1 MAIVLAVSL
10 SVPSTAFA
18 NDNSS
23 SNDFWSDPIGTIAS
37 FFGVS
42 TQNVSSDDPDA
53 YTVDGDTKDTM
64 TLGESNSTRYDGR
77 VWVDKSVSASDVSF
91 GNGNLTGDGVS
102 NGNVTIARDSD
113 FLVTYSAL
121 AASTQVSGKSNVPID
136 TVFVID
142 ISGSML
148 DGMGNGQT
156 RIEALVDALNESI
169 DSLMN
174 MNDQNRVAVVVYSGE
189 ASVFL
194 PLDHYTKANNGSG
207 YFSVNKYG
215 STYINYNVR
224 DSNNQIQNGSKQV
237 TGGTN
242 IHMGVD
248 TGMDALL
255 NEEETTATISG
266 VEVQRVPSL
275 ILLSDGSPTYSG
287 ADSGNKGSYVSWW
300 DPSGQEGTG
309 YSASQ
314 SGYSQGNEA
323 YEKFAMKTIMNAA
336 YNKQQVSAHYGVT
349 GTDYD
354 MRVYTVG
361 LGLSQLG
368 TTDQN
373 TASLTLNPTEYLSA
387 NNTISNAVRSQWN
400 NYLNNE
406 YANLDG
412 YTFQHPSSG
421 DITSVAYNDG
431 YYSANNADEI
441 TSVFEDIVSDIAISV
456 PSVPTQVSDNDPV
469 HDGYIT
475 FTDTTG
481 AYMEI
486 KDVKALIWSNT
497 VFAQESKTT
506 SANGDTTTYTFAGE
520 INSPAYG
527 EHNANEII
535 ITITDNG
542 DNTQTIEVKIPASAI
557 PLRVNTVSL
566 DSDGGVVSYESNDAM
581 PLRLVYSVG
590 LEDNIDVDT
599 LSGVSED
606 YIAANTVD
614 GKVNFYSNAYTAADE
629 DSGATESIGAQVT
642 FTPASTNPFYYFQE
656 DTPIYTQNRWGEYE
670 QATSFS
676 KDETYYIPVTY
687 YKTNQEITEYVER
700 SGADLADFINYEHI
714 DGEWWGDP
722 GDDLYYVKAGS
733 PRLGNLSDL
742 TADKDSNETGTASTY
757 REPTWDSEHG
767 QFVVF
772 LGNNGKL
779 QLDAPSS
786 LTIAKKVT
794 ADSGL
799 TAPDKTFTFDV
810 TIADKA
816 DTEGVKAILHTA
828 GADDQEVTLNFD
840 ENGKAQVISSDGSTY
855 AITLKAN
862 QSLEIPNMGNT
873 DYTVV
878 EQYASNNTGFSLT
891 KIEGASTTNDVDSAT
906 ASGTVGTD
914 DATVTFTNNYS
925 VSSVTTDELNINL
938 GGTKT
943 ITGRD
948 FQSGDTFTFIINA
961 AGATP
966 NAPLPTIDVDEDGSA
981 TTATIA
987 PDTGTSA
994 TFEFGDITFNA
1005 PGEYRYIITEVDPN
1019 NDGNDQTTGLG
1030 GVDYDSAIYR
1040 INIVI
1045 VDSGDGKLRLATTDE
1060 IADMTTQG
1068 NLEYTANPMVQL
1080 NNGQEMVAAPN
1091 NAVAF
1096 ENSYSSASTTSTIQ
1110 GTKVLN
1116 VSNSSYTLADNDFS
1130 FEIEALGSTIE
1141 TKDSYDESDFAN
1153 DATQPQPTAIQ
1164 AANIANGN
1172 VQFSFAANAFTQDM
1186 VGKIFGYKVTE
1197 VVPSDTDSETEGVQ
1211 ANGITYDTSEQIVWI
1226 TVSDDGAGNVV
1237 ATVAPNTATQGQT
1250 ANNFTFTNSYT
1261 PTTVTIGDQSNAGI
1275 AVQKTFTGHE
1285 WFDTYSFDFTLAASS
1300 NTAGIDVNAMP
1311 MPQDDEISIGN
1322 PESGTINTAVFG
1334 EMTFKKA
1341 GTYTYTITET
1351 KGTNNGITYDGH
1363 TATVTVTVTENT
1375 ETGALSA
1382 QVSYDNSN
1390 ALNDDD
1396 KAVNSAAAF
1405 TNTYSATFDAGT
1417 AVSLSGTKNVDVADG
1432 FTYTLNNGSYWFNII
1447 PLNGAPGVADTGSVG
1462 NTGSSQVQDTNDWT
1476 SSIALLN
1483 NVSFSMSDMGGQTS
1497 KTFEYI
1503 VTEQIPDQ
1511 KLAGITYDE
1520 TAYKVTITVTD
1531 DGEGTLSADDPV
1543 IQKGSWDDVTF
1554 TPAAEGVEAD
1564 AVVFTNSYSPTS
1576 TTVAAQAITK
1586 TLNGGTPAE
1595 GAYSFTLSVVSA
1607 NPNDGIALSEDT
1619 TISNDASGKV
1629 QFGDI
1634 TFSKPGTYVVKVTE
1648 TIPANAINPDVNG
1661 GATTYENATDE
1672 EKATAGWTLDGVTY
1686 DANIVQTTFTVRD
1699 INGTLAATR
1708 TSHSGNLTFA
1718 NTYEAEGELDGAT
1731 NLSVTK
1737 TIDGRSFQ
1745 DGDNFTFT
1753 LTAGNEDTQTAID
1766 HGSVILPGNAASGI
1780 TISYADGDNVN
1791 SKSAAFGNITFTAEG
1806 NYQFNITEVVPDDA
1820 TNPNVGEGATTY
1832 ENATDEQKALAGWT
1846 LNGVTYDNQPHVV
1859 TVSATDNG
1867 NGVLTV
1873 QATNG
1878 SANPTITNTYK
1889 PSGDVTLA
1897 EGAFELTKIL
1907 QGKEWNGDTF
1917 TFELTGVSAKT
1928 PDGSDITSIP
1938 MPSVSTATV
1947 SAASGETT
1955 TGDDSA
1961 IVTFGSITFN
1971 TIGTYTYEVREVV
1984 PQVGDENYNA
1994 GITYDNTTVATIVVA
2009 VTDNLNG
2016 GLAATVTSQQ
2026 NTTFTNTYSS
2036 ELEYNTAGGINIV
2049 KNLTGANLTETNPFT
2064 FTVTPVE
2071 SADGNTAAAETAAKL
2086 GLEEGGQEF
2095 STHGDSNMDDNGISH
2110 ESLSVV
2116 DAQSERAFTQ
2126 ADEGK
2131 TYTFTVAE
2139 TNDNKAGYTYDGRTF
2154 TVTITTADDG
2164 QGGIKVTTN
2173 VVADD
2178 DSYKESFVYDND
2190 ATTENSQAIIPFNN
2204 TYNAT
2209 GELGGNGDASLI
2221 ANKTLDN
2228 ADIADYEGAFTFN
2241 VTASNGTDTK
2251 TYATAQNAANG
2262 SIAFP
2267 AIEYSTESLIADT
2280 ENGYCVDAVQDDGS
2294 ITYTYT
2300 YQVSEVTTGL
2310 PAGITPTSAG
2320 FTVGVVVT
2328 DNGSGSL
2335 GIKVNYPDGNE
2346 NGLAFENTYGAD
2358 ATASVAVGGVKTYD
2372 IASGATNAPD
2382 IAGQYTFTLTGT
2394 DESGNQAPLPNDAT
2408 GSVTVTNQT
2417 SGAVSFGTITYGI
2430 DDMSGATEN
2439 ADGTRTKVFNYTVT
2453 ESGNVAGVVNDQSV
2467 SRTFTVT
2474 LTDDGQGNLTAV
2486 SSETPG
2492 AQFSFTNSYTL
2503 TSESSSPTGNGGLT
2517 ITKNLDGR
2525 NLSEGEFS
2533 FQMIGAA
2540 GTEAEGMNLTA
2551 ANAADG
2557 SVSFGTLTF
2566 EKPGTYQFQISEVK
2580 GTLGGVGYDLAVY
2593 NATANVSDDGDGTLT
2608 VAWSFANAANEPI
2621 DVITFNNTYTASPTS
2636 VILGGTKVLDGRTL
2650 ADGEFNFE
2658 LRDADGN
2665 VLQTVA
2671 NNAEGGIVFDKI
2683 TYDAEGTYEYTIS
2696 EVAGDA
2702 EGITYDDTTYTAKVV
2717 VTDDGQGSFK
2727 VSQLTYNDGIE
2738 FPLFTNTYTE
2748 PSAGGDSGEGPIEY
2762 LTKTSDTWLPY
2773 FLGIIAAAAAAV
2785 VGISLRKIQSAHAAP
2800 RGRHSR

>member
-1 MAIVLAVSL
+1 MVR
-10 SVPSTAFA
+10 
-18 NDNSS
+18 
-23 SNDFWSDPIGTIAS
+23 G
-37 FFGVS
+37 G
-42 TQNVSSDDPDA
+42 
-53 YTVDGDTKDTM
+53 
-64 TLGESNSTRYDGR
+64 
-77 VWVDKSVSASDVSF
+77 
-91 GNGNLTGDGVS
+91 
-102 NGNVTIARDSD
+102 
-113 FLVTYSAL
+113 
-121 AASTQVSGKSNVPID
+121 
-136 TVFVID
+136 
-142 ISGSML
+142 
-148 DGMGNGQT
+148 
-156 RIEALVDALNESI
+156 
-169 DSLMN
+169 
-174 MNDQNRVAVVVYSGE
+174 
-189 ASVFL
+189 
-194 PLDHYTKANNGSG
+194 
-207 YFSVNKYG
+207 
-215 STYINYNVR
+215 TYINY
-224 DSNNQIQNGSKQV
+224 SNNGRYFYNTVNESVNYNNPNSNQGGLDCGNSR
-237 TGGTN
+237 GTN
-242 IHMGVD
+242 IQMGVY
-248 TGMDALL
+248 TGMNILANNTD
-255 NEEETTATISG
+255 TTVGINGT
-266 VEVQRVPSL
+266 EVNRVPAV
-275 ILLSDGSPTYSG
+275 ILLSDGAATYSSSTQNWWEPSNDNRQG
-287 ADSGNKGSYVSWW
+287 PGGSSYYGNGML
-300 DPSGQEGTG
+300 
-309 YSASQ
+309 
-314 SGYSQGNEA
+314 
-323 YEKFAMKTIMNAA
+323 AMATAQYM
-336 YNKQQVSAHYGVT
+336 KQQITANYADGDTDSAYAAK
-349 GTDYD
+349 
-354 MRVYTVG
+354 VYTVG
-361 LGLSQLG
+361 MGITSLSGDSRDL
-368 TTDQN
+368 
-373 TASLTLNPTEYLSA
+373 AYLTLDPSNPDNWGSSWWSRNEIA
-387 NNTISNAVRSQWN
+387 QDMSNAWDT
-400 NYLNNE
+400 Y
-406 YANLDG
+406 
-412 YTFQHPSSG
+412 SSG
-421 DITSVAYNDG
+421 NNVNIEVDNNDTYTMRHPQQNEITTLNYNDG
-431 YYSANNADEI
+431 YYDATDAGDVVSVFDDITENII
-441 TSVFEDIVSDIAISV
+441 TST
-456 PSVPTQVSDNDPV
+456 PQVPTQISGNDPA
-469 HDGYIT
+469 HSGYIT
-475 FTDTTG
+475 YTDTTG
-481 AYMEI
+481 QYMEV
-486 KDVKALIWSNT
+486 KDVKTLIWNDT
-497 VFAQESKTT
+497 VLQNPTKTET
-506 SANGDTTTYTFAGE
+506 DDGVQYTFEGV
-520 INSPAYG
+520 IDNGAY
-527 EHNANEII
+527 EEDHNANEIVV
-535 ITITDNG
+535 TVKDNG
-542 DNTQTIEVKIPASAI
+542 DDHHTQTITVQIPASAI

-566 DSDGGVVSYESNDAM
+566 NSDGGVESNSSNNAM

-590 LEDNIDVDT
+590 LEDDIDADT
-599 LSGVSED
+599 LSGVSEN

-614 GKVNFYSNAYTAADE
+614 DKVNFYSNAYTAADKGS
-629 DSGATESIGAQVT
+629 DASESIGAQVT

-656 DTPIYTQNRWGEYE
+656 DTPIYTDDRGHN
-670 QATSFS
+670 QATSFNVNG
-676 KDETYYIPVTY
+676 TYYIPVTY
-687 YKTNQEITEYVER
+687 YNGNNEVTSYVAR
-700 SGADLADFINYEHI
+700 SGAVLENYI
-714 DGEWWGDP
+714 KVVDGEHGYDS
-722 GDDLYYVKAGS
+722 DLYYVKAGS

-742 TADKDSNETGTASTY
+742 TADKDNNETGTASTY

-767 QFVVF
+767 QFVVY

-878 EQYASNNTGFSLT
+878 EQYASNNAGFSLT

-1096 ENSYSSASTTSTIQ
+1096 ENSYSSASTTATIQ

-1141 TKDSYDESDFAN
+1141 TKDSYDESDFAK

-1172 VQFSFAANAFTQDM
+1172 VQFSFSANAFTQDM

-1708 TSHSGNLTFA
+1708 TSQSGNLTFA

-1745 DGDNFTFT
+1745 DGDNYTFT

-1791 SKSAAFGNITFTAEG
+1791 SKSAAFGNIAFTAEG

-2251 TYATAQNAANG
+2251 TYVTAQNAANG

-2267 AIEYSTESLIADT
+2267 AIEYSTESLIADA

-2335 GIKVNYPDGNE
+2335 GIKVNYPDGYE

-2382 IAGQYTFTLTGT
+2382 IAGQYSFTLTGT

-2580 GTLGGVGYDLAVY
+2580 GTLGGVGYDSAVY

-2696 EVAGDA
+2696 EVAGDT

-2727 VSQLTYNDGIE
+2727 VSQLTYNDGVE

-2748 PSAGGDSGEGPIEY
+2748 SSAGGESDEGPIEY

-2800 RGRHSR
+2800 RGRHGK